1 MKYNLVFLLLIS
13 CKNLGCI
20 SEYGCF
26 PKETDPHY
34 FANRIQE
41 IYPNRFDRDYL
52 LRFYKQNEV
61 YFKNKNTWLIEKV
74 KYFEKK
80 HYFLKK

>member
-1 MKYNLVFLLLIS
+1 MKYTLVFLLLIS

-34 FANRIQE
+34 FADKIQE
-41 IYPNRFDRDYL
+41 KYPNKYDRGYL
-52 LRFYKQNEV
+52 LWFYKHNEF
-61 YFKNKNTWLIEKV
+61 YFNHNNRWLIEKV

-80 HYFLKK
+80 HYF